1 MSSTWGQSAW
11 ILYKIILPCDIYFI
25 NIIRGVVFFVYYK
38 IYKYTISIYYVI
50 RNSVSF
56 SKNPSETQRNA
67 FSSGMVNNSTNFKE
81 WLVGV
86 TDGDGTFYFA
96 QTKKGI

>member
-11 ILYKIILPCDIYFI
+11 ILS
-25 NIIRGVVFFVYYK
+25 RG
-38 IYKYTISIYYVI
+38 IWTSSTN
-50 RNSVSF
+50 R
-56 SKNPSETQRNA
+56 KNPSETQRNA
-67 FSSGMVNNSTNFKE
+67 FSSGNVNDSTKFKE

-96 QTKKGI
+96 KTKKDI